1 MANRTSAMA
10 ELRSIL
16 TLRAPLYAEAAEII
30 DTSSVRVAEAVRMIS
45 TTLRQKDEQVA
56 RKK

>member
-1 MANRTSAMA
+1 MA

-16 TLRAPLYAEAAEII
+16 TLRAPLYAEAAETI
-30 DTSSVRVAEAVRMIS
+30 DTSSVRVAEAARMIS
-45 TTLRQKDEQVA
+45 TTLRQKDEQVT